1 LGDASGIATTTPE
14 GAGARLLDITD
25 LRTQFF
31 TDAGIVK
38 AVDGIDLHVNR
49 QEFFGVVGES
59 GCGKSVTAR
68 SIMGIVPRPGKV
80 VSGTVTFDGRDLL
93 SLQDSEMRSIRG
105 NEIAMVFQEPM
116 SSLNPVYRVDNQI
129 SETLKAHRP
138 EMGKAERSER
148 VLELLSLVGIP
159 SPRERAR
166 SYPYE
171 LSGGMLQRVMIA
183 MALAC
188 GNLKLLIAD
197 EPTTALDV
205 TIQAQ
210 ILDLFRDLREKIG
223 MSVMLITHDLG
234 VIAET
239 ADRIAVMYA
248 GNIVETASA
257 AELFANP
264 LHPYT
269 RGLLKSLPRAD
280 ENAHK
285 GRLYSIRGRVPDL
298 LNLKDGCKFFDRC
311 PHARPETCLGTIPAL
326 EQHGPDHLVRCRRI
340 SEIGNGGDPS

>member
-1 LGDASGIATTTPE
+1 MSETISESE
-14 GAGARLLDITD
+14 GAARHVLEIKD

-31 TDAGIVK
+31 TDAGVVK
-38 AVDGIDLHVNR
+38 AVDGIDLYVDK

-68 SIMGIVPRPGKV
+68 SIMGIVPRPGRV
-80 VSGTVTFDGRDLL
+80 VSGSVKLDGVDLL
-93 SLQDSEMRSIRG
+93 TLPASDMRAIRG
-105 NEIAMVFQEPM
+105 NEISMVFQEPM

-129 SETLKAHRP
+129 DEILKAHRR
-138 EMGKAERSER
+138 EMSKTERSER
-148 VLELLSLVGIP
+148 VLELLNLVGIP
-159 SPRERAR
+159 SPKERAR

-188 GNLKLLIAD
+188 GKLKLLIAD

-210 ILDLFRDLREKIG
+210 ILDLFRDLREKMG

-239 ADRIAVMYA
+239 AERIAVMYA
-248 GNIVETASA
+248 GNIVETASVT
-257 AELFANP
+257 ELFNHP
-264 LHPYT
+264 VHPYT
-269 RGLLKSLPRAD
+269 RGLLKSLPRAST
-280 ENAHK
+280 NVHK
-285 GRLYSIRGRVPDL
+285 GRLYSIRGKVPDL
-298 LNLKDGCKFFDRC
+298 LHLKEGCKFFDRC
-311 PHARPETCLGTIPAL
+311 PHAVAATCLGTIPAL
-326 EQHGPDHLVRCRRI
+326 EEHSSDHYARCRRI
-340 SEIGNGGDPS
+340 AEIGVGGELV